1 MIASDPEYG
10 KSSDKPIRTGPVFSR
25 GHILFLNALRGPN
38 GEPIEYERIGSC
50 CAFEDESP
58 PFRGG
63 LLDVYRIKIDGSSVE
78 VLLFVD
84 MYRMGLPE
92 VPAGFTVRY

>member
-1 MIASDPEYG
+1 
-10 KSSDKPIRTGPVFSR
+10 
-25 GHILFLNALRGPN
+25 
-38 GEPIEYERIGSC
+38 
-50 CAFEDESP
+50 
-58 PFRGG
+58 